1 MESLLPVS
9 SSWYRKLLVFALLLG
24 VVGGGSALV
33 YSGVTGFGINLFFG
47 EPTSEPW
54 SGEWWW
60 IPLISAGAVLVVLLR
75 RWWHVPDKV
84 PGAVGFARKGW
95 VEPSSAMSLFVI
107 STVSLFVGAGLGP
120 SFGIV
125 VSGGGF
131 GSWLATR
138 ISTDTEARTEYTL
151 TGMAG
156 GLGGVFSA
164 PLLGS
169 VMASELSP
177 TPKTNYVGAFIPQL
191 IAATIGY
198 VIFFGLTGKVM
209 LDAFEVSGYEYEN
222 LHLLYGAVLGV
233 LAVIVLL
240 VQALIGNGL
249 RRMAPLVGNP
259 VARGAVGGA
268 LVGVIAFALPLTATG
283 GSSQLSYETANLTEI
298 GAGLLLLT
306 LVGKMIAFTMSQ
318 EAGFLGGPVFPIL
331 FIGGTA
337 GILIHVLIPQIPA
350 ALAVAAMTAAVPGAT
365 IGAPVSFILLGV
377 GVVGVGVSGIAPV
390 GIAVVTAHLAVWGLK
405 LLKETRESV

>member
-107 STVSLFVGAGLGP
+107 SAVSLFVGAGLGP

-177 TPKTNYVGAFIPQL
+177 TPKTSYVGAFIPQL
-191 IAATIGY
+191 IAATIG
-198 VIFFGLTGKVM
+198 T
-209 LDAFEVSGYEYEN
+209 
-222 LHLLYGAVLGV
+222 
-233 LAVIVLL
+233 
-240 VQALIGNGL
+240 
-249 RRMAPLVGNP
+249 
-259 VARGAVGGA
+259 
-268 LVGVIAFALPLTATG
+268 
-283 GSSQLSYETANLTEI
+283 
-298 GAGLLLLT
+298 
-306 LVGKMIAFTMSQ
+306 
-318 EAGFLGGPVFPIL
+318 
-331 FIGGTA
+331 
-337 GILIHVLIPQIPA
+337 
-350 ALAVAAMTAAVPGAT
+350 
-365 IGAPVSFILLGV
+365 
-377 GVVGVGVSGIAPV
+377 
-390 GIAVVTAHLAVWGLK
+390 
-405 LLKETRESV
+405 